1 MSRVKQIEDQVKK
14 LSADEVKEL
23 REWLEDF
30 LEDRMEFTPQFEAT
44 IRESEAEMKLGILD

>member
-1 MSRVKQIEDQVKK
+1 MKK
-14 LSADEVKEL
+14 LSTDEVKEL

>member
-14 LSADEVKEL
+14 LSTDEVKEL